1 MWYKVYRKRYKYE
14 KIYAEIIWWCPG
26 KIKIYGAVL
35 IIGHK
40 LCGKS
45 TIAKQYAK
53 SVLKFQNPRTRE
65 NNLEIANIRPVF
77 FLEGENPRLIDE
89 WHASMIWAVIKYD
102 IDNKGLYIFNRFCNT

>member
-1 MWYKVYRKRYKYE
+1 MKKYMLRLFDDVLE
-14 KIYAEIIWWCPG
+14 

-40 LCGKS
+40 WCGKS
-45 TIAKQYAK
+45 TIAKQCAK

-77 FLEGENPRLIDE
+77 LLEGENPRLIDE
-89 WHASMIWAVIKYD
+89 WHASMI
-102 IDNKGLYIFNRFCNT
+102 